1 MNTIDHFMISYL
13 VPEISTFEES
23 QYHTTTTKA
32 TVKIV
37 MSSGLHV
44 DQ

>member
-1 MNTIDHFMISYL
+1 MNTIDRFMISHL
-13 VPEISTFEES
+13 VPEIPTFEES
-23 QYHTTTTKA
+23 QHHATTMEA

-37 MSSGLHV
+37 TSSGLHN

>member
-1 MNTIDHFMISYL
+1 MHTIDRFMISYL
-13 VPEISTFEES
+13 VPEILMFEES
-23 QYHTTTTKA
+23 QHHTTTKA

>member
-1 MNTIDHFMISYL
+1 MNTIDRFMISHL
-13 VPEISTFEES
+13 VPEIPTFEES
-23 QYHTTTTKA
+23 QHHATTMKA

-37 MSSGLHV
+37 TSSGLHN